1 MMKVNMVKTS
11 PALTGVESSGP
22 LMTEQCAPGV
32 DEARRERKLSAGS
45 VSSVCLAGE
54 DIRYLQKVRRSS
66 QKIAALS
73 RRSRHNSSSHEE
85 TFRDEDYALMRA
97 APVVVV
103 TKEDVRSIVEET
115 KQLLMIDAN
124 LDTTVNASLSPQSLA
139 PSPPCQ
145 SPLEEQP
152 LQQVDC
158 PSEDETTAKEA
169 AWCRKASSLSAANVV
184 RTRVPG
190 SGSGQH
196 RHRRS
201 SGRAAVTHNFDVRS
215 AVPDITRNDCNGRI
229 LQQRGHPQARSEW
242 KGLSKGSF
250 RMPPQCHLTR
260 DGSTT
265 DDNEDNDIVSK
276 MALLAR
282 NAASWPR
289 ASKAH
294 P

>member
-1 MMKVNMVKTS
+1 MMKINMMKTS

-22 LMTEQCAPGV
+22 LTTEQCAPGV
-32 DEARRERKLSAGS
+32 DDARRDRKLSADS
-45 VSSVCLAGE
+45 MSSGGLAGE

-73 RRSRHNSSSHEE
+73 RRSRHNSISLEE
-85 TFRDEDYALMRA
+85 PFRDEDYVLMRA
-97 APVVVV
+97 APVVIV

-124 LDTTVNASLSPQSLA
+124 LDTTASATLSPQSL
-139 PSPPCQ
+139 PPPPPCQ

-169 AWCRKASSLSAANVV
+169 AWYRKASSLSAANVV

-190 SGSGQH
+190 SGPH
-196 RHRRS
+196 RLRRS
-201 SGRAAVTHNFDVRS
+201 SGRAAVTHNFDLRS
-215 AVPDITRNDCNGRI
+215 AVPDITRSECNGRV
-229 LQQRGHPQARSEW
+229 LQQRGHPQAHSEW
-242 KGLSKGSF
+242 KGMPKGSF
-250 RMPPQCHLTR
+250 RMPPQCHQTR

-265 DDNEDNDIVSK
+265 DDNEDNDIVAK
-276 MALLAR
+276 MTILAR